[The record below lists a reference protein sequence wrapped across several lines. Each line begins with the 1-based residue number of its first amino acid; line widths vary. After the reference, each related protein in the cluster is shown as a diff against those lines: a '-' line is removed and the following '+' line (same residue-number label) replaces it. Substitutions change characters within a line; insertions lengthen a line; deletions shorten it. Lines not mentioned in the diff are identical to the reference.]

1 MRINIPWRKSKSELA
16 NREDPAQ
23 IFQRSL
29 LEAGR
34 QLRERREQCGMSL
47 RDLAQETR
55 ITTPVLEAI
64 ERGWVTRL
72 PEPAYLC
79 SMLPLLEQH
88 LDLVPGSLSGA
99 MPERNSKNQPSSNRN
114 LSRFTPGSIDVF
126 TTWQGSVIYAV
137 VMFSSLLALNNQQKH
152 LAALNSQTLGPITV
166 SPESLGDQQAPKR
179 DNPAL
184 AGLRPLKKAQERSPE
199 EWLSSTLTKHQS
211 QGGIGLLE
219 INLSKPRM
227 LKITSA
233 GENRTNLREAQGTL
247 TLQLIAPLQLE
258 IKPPPSLGDRVIWRG
273 QLHAHEPGKPGIYR
287 FADALS
293 KSAADSNERP
303 QTAPLSP

>member
-1 MRINIPWRKSKSELA
+1 MQLNLPWRKSKPELA
-16 NREDPAQ
+16 KKEDPEE

-29 LEAGR
+29 IEAGR
-34 QLRERREQCGMSL
+34 QLRERREQCGKTL

-88 LDLVPGSLSGA
+88 LDLTPGSLSGA
-99 MPERNSKNQPSSNRN
+99 MPERSNKDLHSSSRK

-137 VMFSSLLALNNQQKH
+137 VMLSSLLTLNNQQKH
-152 LAALNSQTLGPITV
+152 LAALNSQTLQPITLSTESIGAQQ
-166 SPESLGDQQAPKR
+166 SPARAK
-179 DNPAL
+179 PAL
-184 AGLRPLKKAQERSPE
+184 AGLRPLTEAQARSPE
-199 EWLSSTLTKHQS
+199 QWLNSTLDEHQS
-211 QGGIGLLE
+211 QSQTGLLE
-219 INLSKPRM
+219 VNLSEPRM
-227 LKITSA
+227 LKITRA
-233 GENRTNLREAQGTL
+233 GGNRTNLREVKGAL
-247 TLQLIAPLQLE
+247 TLQLIMPLQLE
-258 IKPPPSLGDRVIWRG
+258 ITPPPALGDRVVWNG
-273 QLHAHEPGKPGIYR
+273 QPHAHEPRSPGIYR

-293 KSAADSNERP
+293 KPAADSNERP